1 MTVTKDW
8 PQNFKDIKGILVRHN
23 PTHAMIDYPGSPKG
37 EPASFKM
44 SELVAKFINKIP
56 PGPVTFSYSKDEHG
70 SRTLTYIKADGEQ
83 PAGGQVKN
91 EETGGQVPS
100 TSPSPEP
107 DGSKVSNS
115 DWSIGGITRNNR
127 LIVLQTCLKVAGD
140 MYAGIPDRDMNK
152 APQVVTEWAIY
163 MARGIIAEAMKG

>member
-44 SELVAKFINKIP
+44 SEPVAKFINKIP

-91 EETGGQVPS
+91 EETP
-100 TSPSPEP
+100 TPPPEP
-107 DGSKVSNS
+107 EKVPKS
-115 DWSIGGITRNNR
+115 DWSVGGTITKKDK
-127 LIVLQTCLKVAGD
+127 LIVLQTALKVSGD
-140 MYAGIPDRDMNK
+140 TYTHNGGNPEA
-152 APQVVTEWAIY
+152 APAVILERAIF
-163 MARGIIAEAMKG
+163 MARGIIAEAMKE